1 MKCHYTYTE
10 DGMKVLIPYCWPVVL
25 SGDMRDCI
33 CRQEQTFNQ
42 FEKKIYNEKVKALQ
56 QEIKDLEKENADLNR
71 IIKKITK
78 KKVL

>member
-25 SGDMRDCI
+25 SGNMTDCI
-33 CRQEQTFNQ
+33 CRQEETFNQ
-42 FEKKIYNEKVKALQ
+42 FEKRIYNEKVKALQ
-56 QEIKDLEKENADLNR
+56 ENANLNR